1 MLLIAAIA
9 FAAAIAGVFV
19 GRALLPD
26 RSHTG
31 AELHA
36 LLHDEVTLDAAQHAK
51 LDAIER
57 AFALRRTALEREMR
71 AENAGLAEAIEAE
84 HGYGPRVAAA
94 IDASH
99 MTMGQLQRETLEH
112 VLASSRSI
120 ASRYVARTIST
131 ARVSAGPA
139 AWAGPARAKFAS
151 LQRGDNRASG
161 QRPGGRC

>member
-1 MLLIAAIA
+1 MTDWRRVLLIAAIA

-19 GRALLPD
+19 GRAFLPD

-36 LLHDEVTLDAAQHAK
+36 LLHDEVALDAAQDAK

-57 AFALRRTALEREMR
+57 AFALRRTALESEMR
-71 AENAGLAEAIEAE
+71 AGNARLAEAIQAE

-99 MTMGQLQRETLEH
+99 MTMGQLQKATLEH
-112 VLASSRSI
+112 VFAMRALLRPDQTGAFDR
-120 ASRYVARTIST
+120 AVAKALT
-131 ARVSAGPA
+131 AD
-139 AWAGPARAKFAS
+139 AR
-151 LQRGDNRASG
+151 
-161 QRPGGRC
+161 